1 MPGGRNLEVHLRIL
15 PTAVSH
21 FSLSVHSA
29 WLLPWLE
36 LGTTTFSG
44 LVVRYGVPGCQA
56 VENVP

>member
-1 MPGGRNLEVHLRIL
+1 MEVHLRIL
-15 PTAVSH
+15 LTAVSH

-29 WLLPWLE
+29 WLLPWPE